1 MTIVIST
8 AKSVLWSLLLRS
20 FPSPTVS
27 EGGTEN
33 LVDERSWTLRCSVQI
48 TDFVVM
54 KCAFYLS
61 RGLVLLSSFCFL
73 CFSVSL
79 CSFSSLVR
87 IWLHDR
93 MLGSY
98 YSFAHIR
105 GVVCMSNV
113 YMHMPDFFIQSFT
126 QHYSSL
132 AFSGQYCGCLAI
144 GSIFPYCCYF

>member
-1 MTIVIST
+1 MTIVISA
-8 AKSVLWSLLLRS
+8 AKSVLWSLLLRL

-33 LVDERSWTLRCSVQI
+33 LVDQI

-113 YMHMPDFFIQSFT
+113 YMRMPDFFIQSFT

-132 AFSGQYCGCLAI
+132 AYSGQYCGCLAI